1 MSPVNPMSRVKICG
15 LTTSDSVKVCI
26 EAAADFI
33 GLVLFPKS
41 PRNLDIEHAA
51 ALAEL
56 ARGRTQIVTLL
67 VNPDAELLSAVATNV
82 RPDIIQLHGSETID
96 DVISARSAVPGA
108 QVWKA
113 CAVATQ
119 ADVEAAARF
128 MSPGKHADLVL
139 FDAKPP
145 ADAALPGGNGLSF
158 DWRILKTLPA
168 SYGPGPAF
176 ALAGGLTPENVAEA
190 IRLTRAPI
198 VDVSSGVESAPG
210 VKDAALIRDF
220 IRAAKTAKQSE
231 DLAVRPCR

>member
-1 MSPVNPMSRVKICG
+1 MSKVKICG
-15 LTTSDSVKVCI
+15 LTTPDAVTVCI
-26 EAAADFI
+26 DAGADFI

-41 PRNLDIEHAA
+41 PRNLGIEAAA
-51 ALAEL
+51 ALAEI
-56 ARGRTQIVTLL
+56 ARGRTRIVTLL
-67 VNPDAELLSAVATNV
+67 VNPDAELLSAVATRIN
-82 RPDIIQLHGSETID
+82 PDIIQLHGSETIE
-96 DVISARSAVPGA
+96 DVARARSAVPGA

-119 ADVEAAARF
+119 ADVEAAGCYV
-128 MSPGKHADLVL
+128 SPDMRADLIL

-145 ADAALPGGNGLSF
+145 PDADLPGGNGLSF
-158 DWRILKTLPA
+158 DWRILETLPA
-168 SYGPGPAF
+168 SYGPDPAF

-220 IRAAKTAKQSE
+220 IHAAKTAKQSYE
-231 DLAVRPCR
+231 